1 MLLGWRCFAPALWS
15 LLAACSG
22 LSPSVIPTP
31 ARPMSCDDSVKS
43 AYSPDGDT
51 MVVAIRAIK
60 KGDNLIAVDSP
71 SPIKAWHPRDST

>member
-1 MLLGWRCFAPALWS
+1 
-15 LLAACSG
+15 
-22 LSPSVIPTP
+22 
-31 ARPMSCDDSVKS
+31 MSCDDSVKS

-71 SPIKAWHPRDST
+71 SPIKTAKSYSEGIGIGG